1 MEKVLENKTIIVAGV
16 NIELERFYS
25 IEETQDLLK
34 VSKDTLRRRSAEGRL
49 KRSGSARL
57 ILYKGEDIISF
68 LENGMD

>member
-1 MEKVLENKTIIVAGV
+1 MEKTLEIKTVKVAGV
-16 NIELERFYS
+16 DIELERFYS
-25 IEETQDLLK
+25 TEEAQKLLN

-68 LENGMD
+68 IVNGMD